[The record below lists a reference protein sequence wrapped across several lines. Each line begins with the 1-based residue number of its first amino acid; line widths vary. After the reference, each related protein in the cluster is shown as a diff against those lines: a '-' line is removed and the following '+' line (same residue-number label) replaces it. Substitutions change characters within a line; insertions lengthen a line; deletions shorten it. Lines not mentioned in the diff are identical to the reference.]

1 MLQVVKERRT
11 VSAHAQVGELINP
24 VSDLWEIE
32 LLYGKHPSYTESTY
46 AVRFKTKLE
55 GGASKCFLVI
65 DLRERFDEFLREL
78 NVFGVMEKADFHR
91 VIDYVKE
98 LKIRGIFTRVPNLLT
113 VMENS
118 ADADESLEL
127 YGMVVDAVL
136 SDPDAFPT
144 ITSDA
149 YKHGVSSGVV
159 LDTDQYKAKY
169 GENAVA
175 ITTEALLDILDLDG
189 GTKNVRFM
197 EIIRGWREQ
206 GLLLKQCR
214 QARLQ
219 EPIKPNISSKEVKR
233 FYIFRID
240 GLGQE

>member
-1 MLQVVKERRT
+1 MLQLVKERNSKLEIRT
-11 VSAHAQVGELINP
+11 DELVNP
-24 VSDLWEIE
+24 VANLWEIE
-32 LLYGKHPSYTESTY
+32 LLYGKHPSYTENTY
-46 AVRFKTKLE
+46 AVKFKTKLE
-55 GGASKCFLVI
+55 GRASKCFLVI

-78 NVFGVMEKADFHR
+78 NVFGVMEKAEFHR
-91 VIDYVKE
+91 AIDYVKE

-127 YGMVVDAVL
+127 YGLVVDAVL

-149 YKHGVSSGVV
+149 YKHGISSGVV
-159 LDTDQYKAKY
+159 LDTDQYKEKY

-175 ITTEALLDILDLDG
+175 ITTEALFDILDLDAS
-189 GTKNVRFM
+189 TKNTRFM

-206 GLLLKQCR
+206 GLLLKQSR

-240 GLGQE
+240 GLG